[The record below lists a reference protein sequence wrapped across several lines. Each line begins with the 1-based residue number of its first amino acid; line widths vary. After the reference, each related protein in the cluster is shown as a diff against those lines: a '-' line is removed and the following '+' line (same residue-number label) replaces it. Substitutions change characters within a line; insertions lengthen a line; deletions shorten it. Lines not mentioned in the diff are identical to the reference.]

1 MYQNFFPTKVP
12 VHTPQ
17 KKSFLVKEN
26 NQYKPQFKFI
36 VKIKVMLQIFKNIHL
51 LRSQAP
57 KQISN
62 QLVRNFAKSSSHKNH
77 AALHERER
85 MRFTKKQANVQI
97 VEQLYFPDHSTL
109 KINEFIQEKREQQ
122 VTNNPTAQT
131 LGKVELTPEDMKYIE
146 SLSSQGVNEEVNS
159 KSFFFPESR
168 EEMSKLIAHTDINDK
183 LLKFYM
189 KHHRQCGKQQIF
201 ELLAK
206 LEENFEKEDEVRT
219 RELEKHKAKTRRLQE
234 INPDIEVKFGAIFLT
249 REETLKHNGFEFLV
263 KSINF
268 KAEKEIYQPYTVLE
282 LYHSLLRFDPLA
294 HELIE
299 PVFLKVIIGRD
310 NLFDK
315 RILDV

>member
-1 MYQNFFPTKVP
+1 MSLCMYQNFFPTKVP

-219 RELEKHKAKTRRLQE
+219 RELEKHKTKTRRLQE

-310 NLFDK
+310 NLFNK
-315 RILDV
+315 